1 MGLKYE
7 NEFIFELFESLR
19 RWGRRTAENIMYHEN
34 KNQKLQL
41 SFTFG
46 SNYRPGLVGYQ
57 AAFHCVESSSLLIVI
72 I

>member
-1 MGLKYE
+1 M
-7 NEFIFELFESLR
+7 
-19 RWGRRTAENIMYHEN
+19 AENIMYHEN

-46 SNYRPGLVGYQ
+46 SNYRPGLGVGYQ